1 MPLAR
6 HRRAKHNWLHPHS
19 GDVRGRYLTVNVAYL
34 CGTEK
39 GLTMVFKHT
48 IFAGFVAL
56 LAVSGPIHAEN
67 HVGAETVVATV
78 NGTDITLGHM
88 IVLKQRLPQQYQSLP
103 NETLF
108 DGILDQL
115 VQQTILGSEQT
126 ELSLG
131 SQVALENEERSLRAA
146 EVIRGIADEVT
157 TDEAIQAAYDE
168 RFGDTVPEPE
178 FNASHILVENQ
189 EDAVAII
196 EQLDGGADFA
206 SLAQEKST
214 GPSGPNG
221 GQLGWF
227 GKGAMVPAFEE
238 AVIAMEPGAHSMVP
252 VQTQFG
258 FHVIRLNETRD
269 KTAPTLDQVRGEL
282 VEQVQRAAI
291 EAHVATLQES
301 AEITRSSIEDI
312 DPALLNDLSLLG
324 E

>member
-1 MPLAR
+1 
-6 HRRAKHNWLHPHS
+6 
-19 GDVRGRYLTVNVAYL
+19 
-34 CGTEK
+34 
-39 GLTMVFKHT
+39 MVFKHT

-252 VQTQFG
+252 VQTHALF
-258 FHVIRLNETRD
+258 D
-269 KTAPTLDQVRGEL
+269 RGY
-282 VEQVQRAAI
+282 
-291 EAHVATLQES
+291 
-301 AEITRSSIEDI
+301 
-312 DPALLNDLSLLG
+312 
-324 E
+324 